1 MRPRNL
7 ALALVTVATV
17 VVVVM
22 GATLAHAEGDTA
34 TYNFA
39 SAQGNKQL
47 QVTPGGEVEGA
58 IYFYNIDGNRITH
71 VTLEV
76 SEAPAGWDVEIE
88 PAQHEVDVEV
98 SGTVVTIVENLHV
111 EPSELLEEEPASVP
125 DGMVCIAVPGRGYTL
140 AVPAYI
146 TVSVPESEDIGRS
159 GDIRIA
165 GEAEWLGQGGAA
177 AIKQARDFDFT
188 VSVVAEASGYTE
200 SIIDDGT
207 DGGGGFSLMSWLP
220 AIVAAVVVLLGAVL
234 IPCLVVKRK
243 KR

>member
-1 MRPRNL
+1 MHLRNL
-7 ALALVTVATV
+7 ALALAAIAAVLLTPLVSADS
-17 VVVVM
+17 
-22 GATLAHAEGDTA
+22 AA

-47 QVTPGGEVEGA
+47 QVSPGGEVEGA

-76 SEAPAGWDVEIE
+76 SEAPAGWDVDIE

-111 EPSELLEEEPASVP
+111 EPSELMEEEAESVP
-125 DGMVCIAVPGRGYTL
+125 DGMVCIVVPGRGYAL

-146 TVSVPESEDIGRS
+146 VVTVPESEAIGVV

-188 VSVVAEASGYTE
+188 VSVVAEANGHTE

-207 DGGGGFSLMSWLP
+207 NGSGGFSMGSWLP
-220 AIVAAVVVLLGAVL
+220 AIVATVVVILGAVF
-234 IPCLVVKRK
+234 IPLLVR
-243 KR
+243 RRR